1 MFLLGVRI
9 VKQLKKQCRHN
20 VAISS
25 FSCRGQLTKQITK
38 KKLSTCSLICLEI
51 NKTVEI
57 VLAHFESAQY
67 DIKVERPMK
76 CLTILTPF
84 SPHKNAFSKIAF

>member
-1 MFLLGVRI
+1 M
-9 VKQLKKQCRHN
+9 
-20 VAISS
+20 
-25 FSCRGQLTKQITK
+25 
-38 KKLSTCSLICLEI
+38 

-57 VLAHFESAQY
+57 VLAHFGSSQY

-84 SPHKNAFSKIAF
+84 PPHKIAFSKICF